1 MTWREGGHERGV
13 LAVVP
18 ARGGSKGIPGKNM
31 KRLGGLTLVGR
42 ATQLAASLPWVDQVI
57 VSTDDPEIAA
67 EVMRQGGD
75 APFLRP
81 EHLASDTA
89 SSDDMWRHAWIAAE
103 AHYDRRFDVSILL
116 EPTSQLRQST
126 DLAAT
131 MEALFTDDHCAAVTV
146 SPTPA
151 HYTPHK
157 TLTVGSDGRVGFL
170 VEDGARFARRQEVP
184 PLYHRNGLCYALR
197 RDPFLAGAPILNE
210 DSAAVVVER
219 QVVNIDEPFELELAA
234 WLLER
239 QNRVTSAV
247 PFAETA

>member
-81 EHLASDTA
+81 ERSMKAYATPGPLFRGMPPRCRWRMKAS
-89 SSDDMWRHAWIAAE
+89 
-103 AHYDRRFDVSILL
+103 
-116 EPTSQLRQST
+116 
-126 DLAAT
+126 
-131 MEALFTDDHCAAVTV
+131 
-146 SPTPA
+146 
-151 HYTPHK
+151 
-157 TLTVGSDGRVGFL
+157 TL
-170 VEDGARFARRQEVP
+170 
-184 PLYHRNGLCYALR
+184 
-197 RDPFLAGAPILNE
+197 
-210 DSAAVVVER
+210 
-219 QVVNIDEPFELELAA
+219 
-234 WLLER
+234 W
-239 QNRVTSAV
+239 
-247 PFAETA
+247 

>member
-1 MTWREGGHERGV
+1 MSWMDASCSQAV

-42 ATQLAASLPWVDQVI
+42 ATRLAVSQSWIDHVI

-67 EVMRQGGD
+67 EVVRQGGD
-75 APFLRP
+75 APFMRP
-81 EHLASDTA
+81 ADLASDTA
-89 SSDDMWRHAWIAAE
+89 SSDDMWRHAWRAAE
-103 AHYDRRFDVSILL
+103 DYYGQLFDVSILL
-116 EPTSQLRQST
+116 EPTSPLRQQA

-131 MEALFTDDHCAAVTV
+131 MEALFDGAYHGAATV

-151 HYTPHK
+151 HYAPQK
-157 TLTVGSDGRVGFL
+157 TLTVNEGRIGFL
-170 VEDGARFARRQEVP
+170 LEEGARTARRQDVP

-197 RDPFLAGAPILNE
+197 REPFLDGAPIL
-210 DSAAVVVER
+210 DDACAAVIVER
-219 QVVNIDEPFELELAA
+219 PVANIDEPFEMELAE

-239 QNRVTSAV
+239 QGLVVSDL
-247 PFAETA
+247 PLSETA

>member
-1 MTWREGGHERGV
+1 MAWRDSGHDYGV

-42 ATQLAASLPWVDQVI
+42 ATQLAVSMPWIDEVI

-67 EVMRQGGD
+67 EVLRQGGE

-81 EHLASDTA
+81 DNLASDTA
-89 SSDDMWRHAWIAAE
+89 SSDDMWRHAWVAAE
-103 AHYDRRFDVSILL
+103 AHYGRRFDISILL
-116 EPTSQLRQST
+116 EPTSPLRNPG
-126 DLAAT
+126 DLTAT
-131 MEALFTDDHCAAVTV
+131 MDTLLDGDHRGAVTV

-151 HYTPHK
+151 HYAPHK
-157 TLTVGSDGRVGFL
+157 TLMVEADGRVGFL
-170 VEDGARFARRQEVP
+170 VEDGARFARRQDVP
-184 PLYHRNGLCYALR
+184 ALYHRNGLCYALR

-210 DSAAVVVER
+210 DCAAVVVER

-234 WLLER
+234 WLLAR
-239 QNRVTSAV
+239 QGAATL
-247 PFAETA
+247 AEPLPRST